1 MIYIRPFKKED
12 LTGLVTI
19 EKDIVEFSD
28 ELIEAIEDSGLAV
41 TGTRDGRV
49 VGCGGIHPA
58 NKEHG
63 FLWIRLSE
71 DCKQYKIEMVR
82 CLRKVL
88 EIFEKM
94 FPFKQLDALVK
105 CDFKESIK
113 LVESFGFIHTQVKDG
128 WNIYSK
134 RII

>member
-1 MIYIRPFKKED
+1 
-12 LTGLVTI
+12 
-19 EKDIVEFSD
+19 
-28 ELIEAIEDSGLAV
+28 
-41 TGTRDGRV
+41 
-49 VGCGGIHPA
+49 
-58 NKEHG
+58 
-63 FLWIRLSE
+63 
-71 DCKQYKIEMVR
+71 MVR

-88 EIFEKM
+88 EIFEKT